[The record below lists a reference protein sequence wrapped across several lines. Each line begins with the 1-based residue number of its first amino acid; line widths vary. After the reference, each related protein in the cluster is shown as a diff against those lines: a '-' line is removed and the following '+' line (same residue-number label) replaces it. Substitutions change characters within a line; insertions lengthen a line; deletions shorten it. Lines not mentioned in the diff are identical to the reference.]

1 MALANPWTGESEV
14 TAVADRIEPE
24 AGIDNAE
31 ESVLLALAAALIEAV
46 WAAQTSGNARNR
58 LAESMINAAGD
69 QVAPVF
75 SQWLMDLASKAP
87 IMRNEILQ
95 SFAGL
100 TIAELRNTDDNNNH
114 AWENLGPVH

>member
-1 MALANPWTGESEV
+1 MGLGVAYTGEAELD
-14 TAVADRIEPE
+14 AVMDRIEPE

-31 ESVLLALAAALIEAV
+31 ESMILGIFAALIEAI

-69 QVAPVF
+69 RVAPVT
-75 SQWLMDLASKAP
+75 SAVLADLASKAP
-87 IMRNEILQ
+87 IIRNEIL
-95 SFAGL
+95 STFAGL
-100 TIAELRNTDDNNNH
+100 TIAELRDTDDTVH